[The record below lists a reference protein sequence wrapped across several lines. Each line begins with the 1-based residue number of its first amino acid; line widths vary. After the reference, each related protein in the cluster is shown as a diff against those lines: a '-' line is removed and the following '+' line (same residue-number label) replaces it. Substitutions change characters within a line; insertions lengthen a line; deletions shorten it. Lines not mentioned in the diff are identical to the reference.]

1 MRHSGLVYFAAIDQ
15 LMVIVKLNRSS
26 WQVQLVGISSPFEKL
41 ANEEDSCFSYTHQD
55 WNPSYMLLISIFLS
69 FLPVIGLHITQ
80 ACFLKKAGPCVC
92 LCSAAPL
99 YDNPQQ
105 QV

>member
-1 MRHSGLVYFAAIDQ
+1 MGHSGLVYFAAIDQ

-41 ANEEDSCFSYTHQD
+41 ANEEDSYAFHTLIKTEILVICCLSPYSY
-55 WNPSYMLLISIFLS
+55 PSCL
-69 FLPVIGLHITQ
+69 IGLHITQ
-80 ACFLKKAGPCVC
+80 ACFLKNAGPCVC
-92 LCSAAPL
+92 LCSVAPL

>member
-41 ANEEDSCFSYTHQD
+41 ANEEDSYAFHTLIKTEILVICWLSPYSY
-55 WNPSYMLLISIFLS
+55 PS
-69 FLPVIGLHITQ
+69 
-80 ACFLKKAGPCVC
+80 C
-92 LCSAAPL
+92 L
-99 YDNPQQ
+99 
-105 QV
+105 